1 MLKRFLFFSFFSF
14 FNFTAL
20 QTIANKNAF
29 LQMLLKHSEVTLLY
43 GILGPL
49 ISNNVI
55 KIEVMFKIN
64 CISL

>member
-1 MLKRFLFFSFFSF
+1 
-14 FNFTAL
+14 
-20 QTIANKNAF
+20 
-29 LQMLLKHSEVTLLY
+29 MLLKHSEVTLLY
-43 GILGPL
+43 GIPGPL